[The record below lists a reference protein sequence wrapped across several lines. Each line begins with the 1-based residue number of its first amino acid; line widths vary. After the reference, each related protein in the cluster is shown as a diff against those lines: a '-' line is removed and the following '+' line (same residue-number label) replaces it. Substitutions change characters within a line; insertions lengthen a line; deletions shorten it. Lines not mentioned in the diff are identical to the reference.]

1 MRERSVAPRR
11 IRPSVWV
18 MWRER
23 GRAEGAVKDAEASA
37 NQRGA
42 ESQRCGCF
50 LEVERGQCG
59 QGSEGRA
66 RGSLTEMMGRH

>member
-1 MRERSVAPRR
+1 M
-11 IRPSVWV
+11 WV

-23 GRAEGAVKDAEASA
+23 GRVEGAVKDAEASA

-50 LEVERGQCG
+50 LEVERGQRG
-59 QGSEGRA
+59 QGSEEGLEEA
-66 RGSLTEMMGRH
+66 

>member
-1 MRERSVAPRR
+1 MYAREECGATEDSPLCVGDE
-11 IRPSVWV
+11 
-18 MWRER
+18 ER
-23 GRAEGAVKDAEASA
+23 AAEGAVKDAEASA

-59 QGSEGRA
+59 RGSEGRA